1 MSNFCIQFTIMAFS
15 ETWLTCCN
23 NTLYNIDGYNVESS
37 YRTMRRGGA
46 VSLYIREH
54 VTHTVRNDLDIFNDI
69 MESKFVEIDKKYI
82 DTDRNVI
89 IGVQY
94 RPPNSDV
101 VQFTSLIS
109 GILQNI
115 KTENKKCF
123 LLGDYNINLL
133 KAEKHHPT
141 SDFLEN
147 MFSYVYSPDK
157 QTNPSYRAD
166 SFFNW

>member
-1 MSNFCIQFTIMAFS
+1 MAFS

-37 YRTMRRGGA
+37 YRTMRRGGG

-54 VTHTVRNDLDIFNDI
+54 VTYTVRSDHDIFNDI
-69 MESKFVEIDKKYI
+69 MESKFVEIDKKCI

-89 IGVQY
+89 MGVIY
-94 RPPNSDV
+94 RPPNSDE

-115 KTENKKCF
+115 KAENKKIF
-123 LLGDYNINLL
+123 LLGNYNIDLL
-133 KAEKHHPT
+133 NAEKHHAPEVWCLGKHV
-141 SDFLEN
+141 FIRI
-147 MFSYVYSPDK
+147 YSSDK
-157 QTNPSYRAD
+157 QTNSRYRAD

>member
-1 MSNFCIQFTIMAFS
+1 
-15 ETWLTCCN
+15 
-23 NTLYNIDGYNVESS
+23 
-37 YRTMRRGGA
+37 MRRGGG

-54 VTHTVRNDLDIFNDI
+54 VTYTVRNDLDIFNDI
-69 MESKFVEIDKKYI
+69 MESKFVEIDKKCI

-89 IGVQY
+89 IGVIY

-109 GILQNI
+109 GKLQNI

-133 KAEKHHPT
+133 NAEKRHPT

-147 MFSYVYSPDK
+147 MFSYEYIPLINKPNRVTG
-157 QTNPSYRAD
+157 QTASLIDNIYCDHVPSELTLSGLFYRD
-166 SFFNW
+166 VSDHYPVFYIENK